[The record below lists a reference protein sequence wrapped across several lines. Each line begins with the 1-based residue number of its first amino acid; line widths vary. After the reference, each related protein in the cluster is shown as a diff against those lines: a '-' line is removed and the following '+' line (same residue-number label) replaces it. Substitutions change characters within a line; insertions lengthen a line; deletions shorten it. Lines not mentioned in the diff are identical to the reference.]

1 MNLSRFYFPPKQPC
15 EHLSHGFHVGVLPA
29 GGVCSALGLPSVRPR
44 VSRPAGGVSSALER
58 EPRRF
63 GLPHRSNHATP
74 RPILGI
80 SKALRFAAGISTRKK
95 AANEH
100 ISATT
105 QFVMS
110 EQRKVVGQPKASSQ
124 QQTRFKKAKQ
134 AHERTVSRPQDIV
147 VSNVRGR
154 GLEDDSHPERVEE
167 VPAVCERAELETAV
181 IGARPR
187 RELMCAY
194 TSAARRGSRRT
205 R

>member
-1 MNLSRFYFPPKQPC
+1 M
-15 EHLSHGFHVGVLPA
+15 GVLPA

-44 VSRPAGGVSSALER
+44 VSSPAEGVSSALER

-110 EQRKVVGQPKASSQ
+110 EQRKVVGQPKASS
-124 QQTRFKKAKQ
+124 R
-134 AHERTVSRPQDIV
+134 
-147 VSNVRGR
+147 
-154 GLEDDSHPERVEE
+154 
-167 VPAVCERAELETAV
+167 RA
-181 IGARPR
+181 
-187 RELMCAY
+187 
-194 TSAARRGSRRT
+194 SRGSRNMFMSVQ
-205 R
+205 